1 MDHPTSGL
9 KEIIASSFTAH
20 PALTAALSGTIFLSL
35 FLSILPPL
43 VLQRAIDALAA
54 GKAESSLLLFW
65 GLLYFILTALSGL
78 SEGIRETLI
87 TMFGQAVTKR
97 IRQAMA
103 AKLSRLPPAFLPAGA
118 KAAPPPFSSMMW
130 TPWKTSST
138 PALSAWP

>member
-43 VLQRAIDALAA
+43 VLQRAIDALAD
-54 GKAESSLLLFW
+54 GKADSSLLLFW

-87 TMFGQAVTKR
+87 TISASPSPKDTAGHGSQAEPP
-97 IRQAMA
+97 
-103 AKLSRLPPAFLPAGA
+103 SCRLLYRPR
-118 KAAPPPFSSMMW
+118 
-130 TPWKTSST
+130 
-138 PALSAWP
+138 